1 MGETCGRGVSRDYVA
16 IANAYARDVVAGK
29 IKACKWV
36 HAACRRQIDD
46 LKRWR
51 AKGSPYK
58 FDKARAARPC
68 VFIELLP
75 HIKGPKAG
83 EPIMLEP
90 WQVFILT
97 TVFGWVKADGTRRF
111 RRVYIEVPRGNGKSA
126 LSSGVGLYMLCGDG
140 EGGAEV
146 YSFATTRD
154 QAKIVFG
161 DAQNMARRTSGLRAH
176 FGVEVNAKNINVVKT
191 ASKFE
196 ALSAEGSTLDGL
208 NTHFACV
215 DELHAHKTRA
225 VYDVVETSIG
235 KRTQSL
241 LWVITTAG
249 SNRAGICYEV
259 RGFVLK
265 VLSGTAKDESQF
277 GIVFGLDDD
286 DDWTTEEAL
295 IKANPNWGISVM
307 PEVLLPLQAKAMTMP
322 SAANNFKTK
331 HLNEWVNSD
340 TAWMDMRAWDACKD
354 TTLDIEQF
362 AGEPAYVALDLASKV
377 DIAAKIVL
385 FPREIDGKQH
395 FFGFGQYYLPRD
407 TVDRGENSQYQGW
420 EQTGLLTVT
429 PDAVIDFEVI
439 EDDLLADCSR
449 HEVLE
454 VPYDP
459 FQATQMS
466 TRMLAQ
472 GVPMVEMRP
481 TVLNFSEP
489 MKQLEALVLQKRF
502 HHNGDPVLAWMV
514 SNVVAH
520 MDAKDNIYPRKER
533 PENKIDG
540 VVALI
545 MALGRALSNSDNSSV
560 IGSDYEFMVL

>member
-1 MGETCGRGVSRDYVA
+1 MTRDYCA
-16 IANAYARDVVAGK
+16 IAAQYCRDVLAGRISASK
-29 IKACKWV
+29 WVKAACK
-36 HAACRRQIDD
+36 RQVDD
-46 LKRWR
+46 LKRF
-51 AKGSPYK
+51 KGKASPYR
-58 FDKARAARPC
+58 FDKGMASKPC
-68 VFIELLP
+68 RFIELLP

-83 EPIMLEP
+83 QLIVLEP
-90 WQVFILT
+90 WQIFILT
-97 TVFGWVKADGTRRF
+97 TVYGWINAHGLRRF
-111 RRVYIEVPRGNGKSA
+111 RRVYVEVPRGNGKSA
-126 LSSGVGLYMLCGDG
+126 ISSGVGLFMLCADN

-161 DAQNMARRTSGLRAH
+161 DAQHMARRTSGLRTH
-176 FGVEVNAKNINVVKT
+176 FGVEVNAHNINVVKT

-265 VLSGTAKDESQF
+265 VLSGAAVDDSQF
-277 GIVFGLDDD
+277 GIVYGLDED

-331 HLNEWVNSD
+331 HLNEWVNAD
-340 TAWMDMRAWDACKD
+340 TAWMDMKAWEACAD
-354 TTLDIEQF
+354 QSLDSEQF
-362 AGEPAYVALDLASKV
+362 AGDPSWISLDLASKV
-377 DIAAKIVL
+377 DIAAKIAL
-385 FPREIDGKQH
+385 HSREIDGKTH
-395 FFGFGQYYLPRD
+395 YFVFGQYYLPRD

-420 EQTGLLTVT
+420 ESMGLLTVT
-429 PDAVIDFEVI
+429 DGAVIDFGVI
-439 EDDLLADCSR
+439 EDDLLSDCSR
-449 HEVLE
+449 FDVHE

-459 FQATQMS
+459 FQATQLS
-466 TRMLAQ
+466 TRMAAQ

-489 MKQLEALVLQKRF
+489 MKQLEALVLQRRL
-502 HHNGDPVLAWMV
+502 HHNGDPVLTWMM

-545 MALGRALSNSDNSSV
+545 MALGRALSNTEQRQNIDEFLMDPI
-560 IGSDYEFMVL
+560 IG

>member
-1 MGETCGRGVSRDYVA
+1 MTRDFCA
-16 IANAYARDVVAGK
+16 LALRYAKDVVAGK
-29 IKACKWV
+29 IPAGRFVKAACK
-36 HAACRRQIDD
+36 RQIED
-46 LKRWR
+46 LKRWK
-51 AKGSPYK
+51 AKGAAYR
-58 FDKARAARPC
+58 FDTARANKVCR
-68 VFIELLP
+68 FIELLP

-83 EPIMLEP
+83 EPIVLEP

-97 TVFGWVKADGTRRF
+97 TVFGWVKADGSRRF

-161 DAQNMARRTSGLRAH
+161 DAQNMAKRTPGLRTH
-176 FGVEVNAKNINVVKT
+176 FGVDVNAHNINVLRT

-235 KRTQSL
+235 KRVQSL

-259 RGFVLK
+259 RGFVIK
-265 VLSGTAKDESQF
+265 VLAGVAKDESQF
-277 GIVFGLDDD
+277 GIVYGLDEE

-331 HLNEWVNSD
+331 HLNEWVNAD

-354 TTLDIEQF
+354 PTLDPEQF
-362 AGEPAYVALDLASKV
+362 AGEPTYVALDLASKV
-377 DIAAKIVL
+377 DIAAKVAL
-385 FPREIDGKQH
+385 HERTIDGKSH
-395 FFGFGQYYLPRD
+395 YYVFGQYYLPRD
-407 TVDRGENSQYQGW
+407 TVERGENSQYQGW
-420 EQTGLLTVT
+420 EHMGLLTVT
-429 PDAVIDFEVI
+429 DGAVIDFDVI
-439 EDDLLADCSR
+439 EQDLLADCSR
-449 HEVLE
+449 FEVRE

-459 FQATQMS
+459 FQATQLS
-466 TRMLAQ
+466 TRMAAQ

-489 MKQLEALVLQKRF
+489 MKQLEALVLQGRL
-502 HHNGDPVLAWMV
+502 HHNGDPVLTWMM

-545 MALGRALSNSDNSSV
+545 MALGRALANEQQEEV
-560 IGSDYEFMVL
+560 TPQIIIL

>member
-1 MGETCGRGVSRDYVA
+1 MTRDFCA
-16 IANAYARDVVAGK
+16 IAQRYAKDVVAGK
-29 IKACKWV
+29 IPAGRFVKAACK
-36 HAACRRQIDD
+36 RQIED
-46 LKRWR
+46 LKRWK
-51 AKGSPYK
+51 AKGSAYR
-58 FDKARAARPC
+58 FDTARANKVCR
-68 VFIELLP
+68 FIELLP

-83 EPIMLEP
+83 EPIILEP

-126 LSSGVGLYMLCGDG
+126 LSSGVGLYMLCADN

-161 DAQNMARRTSGLRAH
+161 DAQNMARRTAGLRSH
-176 FGVEVNAKNINVVKT
+176 FGVEVNAHNINVLRT

-235 KRTQSL
+235 KRAQSL

-259 RGFVLK
+259 RGFVIK
-265 VLSGTAKDESQF
+265 VLAGAAKDESQF
-277 GIVFGLDDD
+277 GIVYGLDEE

-295 IKANPNWGISVM
+295 IKVNPNWGISVM

-331 HLNEWVNSD
+331 HLNEWVNAD

-354 TTLDIEQF
+354 PTLDPEQF
-362 AGEPAYVALDLASKV
+362 AGEPTYVALDLASKV
-377 DIAAKIVL
+377 DIAAKVAL
-385 FPREIDGKQH
+385 HERTIDGKPH
-395 FFGFGQYYLPRD
+395 YYVFGQYYLPRD
-407 TVDRGENSQYQGW
+407 TVERGENSQYQGW
-420 EQTGLLTVT
+420 EHMGLLTVT
-429 PDAVIDFEVI
+429 DGAVIDFDVI
-439 EDDLLADCSR
+439 EQDLLADCSR
-449 HEVLE
+449 FEVRE

-459 FQATQMS
+459 FQATQLS
-466 TRMLAQ
+466 TRMAAQ

-489 MKQLEALVLQKRF
+489 MKQLEALVLQGRL
-502 HHNGDPVLAWMV
+502 HHNGDPVLAWMM

-545 MALGRALSNSDNSSV
+545 MALGRALANTEPQQNIDDFLMDPI
-560 IGSDYEFMVL
+560 IG

>member
-1 MGETCGRGVSRDYVA
+1 MKRDYCA
-16 IANAYARDVVAGK
+16 IAAAYAKDVASGRITASRFVAA
-29 IKACKWV
+29 ACK
-36 HAACRRQIDD
+36 RQTED
-46 LKRWR
+46 LKRFK
-51 AKGSPYK
+51 AKGAAYQ
-58 FDKARAARPC
+58 FDKAKASKVC
-68 VFIELLP
+68 QFIELLP

-83 EPIMLEP
+83 QLITLEP
-90 WQVFILT
+90 WQIFILT
-97 TVFGWVKADGTRRF
+97 TIFGWVKKDGTRRF

-126 LSSGVGLYMLCGDG
+126 LSSGVGLYMLAADN

-161 DAQNMARRTSGLRAH
+161 DAQNMARRTPGLKAH
-176 FGVEVNAKNINVVKT
+176 FGVDVNAHNINVLRT

-225 VYDVVETSIG
+225 VYDVVETSTG
-235 KRTQSL
+235 KRAQSL

-259 RGFVLK
+259 RGFVTK
-265 VLSGTAKDESQF
+265 VLNGSVKDDSQF
-277 GIVFGLDDD
+277 GIIYGLDDG
-286 DDWTTEEAL
+286 DDWTTEDAL

-331 HLNEWVNSD
+331 HLNEWVNAD
-340 TAWMDMRAWDACKD
+340 TAWMDMRAWEACADPSLDA
-354 TTLDIEQF
+354 EQF
-362 AGEPAYVALDLASKV
+362 AGEPAWIALDLASKV
-377 DIAAKIVL
+377 DIAAKMSL
-385 FPREIDGKQH
+385 FTRDVDGKQH
-395 FFGFGQYYLPRD
+395 FYVFGQYYLPRD

-420 EQTGLLTVT
+420 ESMGLLSVT
-429 PDAVIDFEVI
+429 DGAVIDFQVI

-449 HEVLE
+449 FEVRE

-459 FQATQMS
+459 FQATQMA
-466 TRMLAQ
+466 TRMMAQ
-472 GVPMVEMRP
+472 SVPMVEMRP

-489 MKQLEALVLQKRF
+489 MKQLEALVLQGRL
-502 HHNGDPVLAWMV
+502 HHDGNPVLTWMM

-545 MALGRALSNSDNSSV
+545 MALGRALADQSTGGASV
-560 IGSDYEFMVL
+560 YEERGLLTF

>member
-1 MGETCGRGVSRDYVA
+1 VTRDYCA
-16 IANAYARDVVAGK
+16 IAQSYAKDVVAGRVPAGRFVK
-29 IKACKWV
+29 AACK
-36 HAACRRQIDD
+36 RQIED
-46 LKRWR
+46 LKRWK
-51 AKGSPYK
+51 AKGSPYV
-58 FDKARAARPC
+58 FDKARASKVCR
-68 VFIELLP
+68 FIELLP

-83 EPIMLEP
+83 ELIILEP
-90 WQVFILT
+90 WQIFTLT
-97 TVFGWVKADGTRRF
+97 TAFGWVKPDGTRRF

-126 LSSGVGLYMLCGDG
+126 LSSGVGLYMLCADG

-161 DAQNMARRTSGLRAH
+161 DAQNMARRTPGLKAH
-176 FGVEVNAKNINVVKT
+176 FGVDVNAHNINLLRT

-235 KRTQSL
+235 KRAQSM

-259 RGFVLK
+259 RSFVTK
-265 VLSGTAKDESQF
+265 VLSGVAKDESQF
-277 GIVFGLDDD
+277 GIVYGLDEG

-331 HLNEWVNSD
+331 HLNEWVNAD
-340 TAWMDMRAWDACKD
+340 TAWMDMRAWEACAD
-354 TTLDIEQF
+354 PTLDAEQF
-362 AGEPAYVALDLASKV
+362 TGEPAWVALDLASKV
-377 DIAAKIVL
+377 DIAAKVSL
-385 FPREIDGKQH
+385 HMRELDGKQH
-395 FFGFGQYYLPRD
+395 FFCFGQYYLPRD
-407 TVDRGENSQYQGW
+407 TVERGENAQYQGW
-420 EQTGLLTVT
+420 ESMGLLTVT
-429 PDAVIDFEVI
+429 DGAVIDFGVI
-439 EDDLLADCSR
+439 EEDLLADCSKF
-449 HEVLE
+449 EVRE

-459 FQATQMS
+459 FQATQLS
-466 TRMLAQ
+466 TRMAAQ

-489 MKQLEALVLQKRF
+489 MKQLEALVLQGRL
-502 HHNGDPVLAWMV
+502 HHSGDPVMTWMM

-545 MALGRALSNSDNSSV
+545 MALGRALAADENGGASV
-560 IGSDYEFMVL
+560 YDDRGLLTF

>member
-1 MGETCGRGVSRDYVA
+1 MTRDYCA
-16 IANAYARDVVAGK
+16 IGLRYAKEVVAGK
-29 IKACKWV
+29 IPASRFVKAACK
-36 HAACRRQIDD
+36 RQIDD
-46 LKRWR
+46 LKRWK
-51 AKGSPYK
+51 AKGSAYR
-58 FDKARAARPC
+58 FDTARANKVCR
-68 VFIELLP
+68 FIELLP

-83 EPIMLEP
+83 ELIVLEP

-97 TVFGWVKADGTRRF
+97 TVYGWIKADGTRRF

-126 LSSGVGLYMLCGDG
+126 LSSGVGLYMLCADA

-161 DAQNMARRTSGLRAH
+161 DAQNMARRTTGLKAH
-176 FGVEVNAKNINVVKT
+176 FGVEVNAHNINVVRT

-235 KRTQSL
+235 KRAQSL

-259 RGFVLK
+259 RSFVTK
-265 VLSGTAKDESQF
+265 VLAGVAKDESQF
-277 GIVFGLDDD
+277 GIVYGLDDG

-331 HLNEWVNSD
+331 HLNEWVNAD

-354 TTLDIEQF
+354 PTLDPELF
-362 AGEPAYVALDLASKV
+362 TGEPAWVALDLASKV
-377 DIAAKIVL
+377 DIAAKVSL
-385 FPREIDGKQH
+385 HVREIDGKQH
-395 FFGFGQYYLPRD
+395 YFCFGQYYLPRD

-420 EQTGLLTVT
+420 ESMGLLTVT
-429 PDAVIDFEVI
+429 DGAVIDFGVI

-449 HEVLE
+449 FEVRE

-466 TRMLAQ
+466 TRMAAQ

-489 MKQLEALVLQKRF
+489 MKQLEALVLQGRL
-502 HHNGDPVLAWMV
+502 HHNGDPVMTWMM

-545 MALGRALSNSDNSSV
+545 MALGRALAEQPNGGASV
-560 IGSDYEFMVL
+560 YEDRGLLTF

>member
-1 MGETCGRGVSRDYVA
+1 MTRDYCA
-16 IANAYARDVVAGK
+16 IGLRYAKEVVAGK
-29 IKACKWV
+29 IPASRFVKAACK
-36 HAACRRQIDD
+36 RQIDD
-46 LKRWR
+46 LKRWK
-51 AKGSPYK
+51 AKGSAYR
-58 FDKARAARPC
+58 FDTARANKVCR
-68 VFIELLP
+68 FIELLP

-83 EPIMLEP
+83 ELIVLEP

-97 TVFGWVKADGTRRF
+97 TVYGWIKADGTRRF

-126 LSSGVGLYMLCGDG
+126 LSSGVGLYMLCADA

-161 DAQNMARRTSGLRAH
+161 DAQNMARRTTGLKAH
-176 FGVEVNAKNINVVKT
+176 FGVEVNAHNINVVRT

-235 KRTQSL
+235 KRAQSL

-259 RGFVLK
+259 RSFVTK
-265 VLSGTAKDESQF
+265 VLSGVAKDESQF
-277 GIVFGLDDD
+277 GIVYGLDDG

-331 HLNEWVNSD
+331 HLNEWVNAD

-354 TTLDIEQF
+354 PTLDPELF
-362 AGEPAYVALDLASKV
+362 TGEPAWVALDLASKV
-377 DIAAKIVL
+377 DIAAKVSL
-385 FPREIDGKQH
+385 HVREIDGKQH
-395 FFGFGQYYLPRD
+395 FFCFGQYYLPRD

-420 EQTGLLTVT
+420 ESMGLLTVT
-429 PDAVIDFEVI
+429 DGAVIDFGVI

-449 HEVLE
+449 FEVRE

-466 TRMLAQ
+466 TRMAAQ

-489 MKQLEALVLQKRF
+489 MKQLEALVLQGRL
-502 HHNGDPVLAWMV
+502 HHNGDPVMTWMM

-545 MALGRALSNSDNSSV
+545 MALGRALAEQPNGGASV
-560 IGSDYEFMVL
+560 YEDRGLLTF

>member
-1 MGETCGRGVSRDYVA
+1 MTRDFCA
-16 IANAYARDVVAGK
+16 LALRYAKDVVAGK
-29 IKACKWV
+29 IPAGRFVKAACK
-36 HAACRRQIDD
+36 RQIED
-46 LKRWR
+46 LKRWK
-51 AKGSPYK
+51 AKGAAYR
-58 FDKARAARPC
+58 FDTARANKVCR
-68 VFIELLP
+68 FIELLP

-83 EPIMLEP
+83 EPIVLEP

-97 TVFGWVKADGTRRF
+97 TVFGWVKADGSRRF

-161 DAQNMARRTSGLRAH
+161 DAQNMARRTPGLRTH
-176 FGVEVNAKNINVVKT
+176 FGVDVNAHNINVLRT

-235 KRTQSL
+235 KRAQSL

-259 RGFVLK
+259 RGFVIK
-265 VLSGTAKDESQF
+265 VLAGVAKDESQF
-277 GIVFGLDDD
+277 GIVYGLDEE

-331 HLNEWVNSD
+331 HLNEWVNAD

-354 TTLDIEQF
+354 PTLDPEQF
-362 AGEPAYVALDLASKV
+362 AGEPTYVALDLASKV
-377 DIAAKIVL
+377 DIAAKVAL
-385 FPREIDGKQH
+385 HERTIDGKAH
-395 FFGFGQYYLPRD
+395 YFVFGQYYLPRD
-407 TVDRGENSQYQGW
+407 TVERGENSQYQGW
-420 EQTGLLTVT
+420 EHMGLLTVT
-429 PDAVIDFEVI
+429 DGAVIDFDVI
-439 EDDLLADCSR
+439 EQDLLADCSR
-449 HEVLE
+449 FEVRE

-459 FQATQMS
+459 FQATQLS
-466 TRMLAQ
+466 TRMAAQ

-489 MKQLEALVLQKRF
+489 MKQLEALVLQGRL
-502 HHNGDPVLAWMV
+502 HHNGDPVLAWMM

-545 MALGRALSNSDNSSV
+545 MALGRALANEQQEEV
-560 IGSDYEFMVL
+560 TPQIIIL

>member
-1 MGETCGRGVSRDYVA
+1 MTRDYCA
-16 IANAYARDVVAGK
+16 IGLRYAKEVVAGK
-29 IKACKWV
+29 IPASRFVEAACK
-36 HAACRRQIDD
+36 RQIED
-46 LKRWR
+46 LKRWK
-51 AKGSPYK
+51 AKGSAYR
-58 FDKARAARPC
+58 FDTARANKVCR
-68 VFIELLP
+68 FIELLP

-83 EPIMLEP
+83 ELIVLEP

-97 TVFGWVKADGTRRF
+97 TVYGWIKADGTRRF

-126 LSSGVGLYMLCGDG
+126 LSSGVGLYMLCADA

-161 DAQNMARRTSGLRAH
+161 DAQNMARRTLGLRSH
-176 FGVEVNAKNINVVKT
+176 FGVEVNAHNINVVRT

-235 KRTQSL
+235 KRAQSL

-259 RGFVLK
+259 RSFVTK
-265 VLSGTAKDESQF
+265 VLAGVAKDESQF
-277 GIVFGLDDD
+277 GIVYGLDDG

-331 HLNEWVNSD
+331 HLNEWVNAD

-354 TTLDIEQF
+354 PTLDPELF
-362 AGEPAYVALDLASKV
+362 TGEPAWVALDLASKV
-377 DIAAKIVL
+377 DIAAKVSL
-385 FPREIDGKQH
+385 HMREIDGKQH
-395 FFGFGQYYLPRD
+395 YFCFGQYYLPRD

-420 EQTGLLTVT
+420 ESMGLLTVT
-429 PDAVIDFEVI
+429 DGAVIDFGVI

-449 HEVLE
+449 FEVRE

-466 TRMLAQ
+466 TRMAAQ

-489 MKQLEALVLQKRF
+489 MKQLEALVLQGRL
-502 HHNGDPVLAWMV
+502 HHNGDPVMTWMM

-545 MALGRALSNSDNSSV
+545 MALGRALAEQPNGGASV
-560 IGSDYEFMVL
+560 YEDRGLLTF

>member
-1 MGETCGRGVSRDYVA
+1 MTRDFCA
-16 IANAYARDVVAGK
+16 LAQRYAKEVVAGK
-29 IKACKWV
+29 IPAGRFVKAACK
-36 HAACRRQIDD
+36 RQIED
-46 LKRWR
+46 LKRWK
-51 AKGSPYK
+51 AKGGAYR
-58 FDKARAARPC
+58 FDTARANKVCR
-68 VFIELLP
+68 FIELLP

-83 EPIMLEP
+83 EPIVLEP

-97 TVFGWVKADGTRRF
+97 TVFGWVKADGSRRF

-161 DAQNMARRTSGLRAH
+161 DAQNMARRTPGLRTH
-176 FGVEVNAKNINVVKT
+176 FGVDVNAHNINVLRT

-235 KRTQSL
+235 KRMQSL

-259 RGFVLK
+259 RGFVIK
-265 VLSGTAKDESQF
+265 VLAGVAKDESQF
-277 GIVFGLDDD
+277 GIVFGLDEE

-331 HLNEWVNSD
+331 HLNEWVNAD

-354 TTLDIEQF
+354 PTLDPEQF
-362 AGEPAYVALDLASKV
+362 AGEPTYVALDLASKV
-377 DIAAKIVL
+377 DIAAKVALHERTI
-385 FPREIDGKQH
+385 EGKAH
-395 FFGFGQYYLPRD
+395 YFVFGQYYLPRD
-407 TVDRGENSQYQGW
+407 TVERGENSQYQGW
-420 EQTGLLTVT
+420 EHMGLLTVT
-429 PDAVIDFEVI
+429 DGAVIDFDVI
-439 EDDLLADCSR
+439 EQDLLADCSR
-449 HEVLE
+449 FEVRE

-459 FQATQMS
+459 FQATQLS
-466 TRMLAQ
+466 TRMAAQ

-489 MKQLEALVLQKRF
+489 MKQLEALVLQGRL
-502 HHNGDPVLAWMV
+502 HHNGDPVLAWMM

-545 MALGRALSNSDNSSV
+545 MALGRALANEQQEEV
-560 IGSDYEFMVL
+560 TPQIIIL

>member
-1 MGETCGRGVSRDYVA
+1 MTRDFCA
-16 IANAYARDVVAGK
+16 LALRYAKDVVAGK
-29 IKACKWV
+29 IPAGRFVKAACK
-36 HAACRRQIDD
+36 RQIED
-46 LKRWR
+46 LKRWK
-51 AKGSPYK
+51 AKGAAYR
-58 FDKARAARPC
+58 FDTARANKVCR
-68 VFIELLP
+68 FIELLP

-83 EPIMLEP
+83 EPIVLEP

-97 TVFGWVKADGTRRF
+97 TVFGWVKADGSRRF

-161 DAQNMARRTSGLRAH
+161 DAQNMARRTPGLRTH
-176 FGVEVNAKNINVVKT
+176 FGVDVNAHNINVLRT

-235 KRTQSL
+235 KRAQSL

-259 RGFVLK
+259 RGFVIK
-265 VLSGTAKDESQF
+265 VLAGVAKDESQF
-277 GIVFGLDDD
+277 GIVYGLDEE

-331 HLNEWVNSD
+331 HLNEWVNAD

-354 TTLDIEQF
+354 PTLDPEQF
-362 AGEPAYVALDLASKV
+362 AGEPTYVALDLASKV
-377 DIAAKIVL
+377 DIAAKVAL
-385 FPREIDGKQH
+385 HERTIDGKAH
-395 FFGFGQYYLPRD
+395 YFVFGQYYLPRD
-407 TVDRGENSQYQGW
+407 TVERGENSQYQGW
-420 EQTGLLTVT
+420 EHMGLLTVT
-429 PDAVIDFEVI
+429 DGAVIDFDVI
-439 EDDLLADCSR
+439 EQDLLADCSR
-449 HEVLE
+449 FEVRE

-459 FQATQMS
+459 FQATQLS
-466 TRMLAQ
+466 TRMAAQ

-489 MKQLEALVLQKRF
+489 MKQLEALVLQGRL
-502 HHNGDPVLAWMV
+502 HHNGDPVLAWMM

-545 MALGRALSNSDNSSV
+545 MALGRALANNEPQQNIDDFLMDPI
-560 IGSDYEFMVL
+560 IG